1 MRQSRFVPRAVLVL
15 LLLLCVTACTTTS
28 AKCRN
33 NQCTV
38 AVKTTGSASA
48 EILGYQ
54 VTFEDLVAGSVTVGH
69 AGARHPI
76 AVGQSATVG
85 PMTVTVAVAEPG
97 RAVLSITAD
106 QRGGDTGLRRTNG
119 ASALNPEA

>member
-1 MRQSRFVPRAVLVL
+1 MRQTQFALRAVLV

-33 NQCTV
+33 NRCTV
-38 AVKTTGSASA
+38 AVKTTSSTSA

-54 VTFEDLVAGSVTVGH
+54 VTFEDLVAGRVTVGY
-69 AGARHPI
+69 AGERHPI
-76 AVGQSATVG
+76 AAGQTSTVG
-85 PMTVTVAVAEPG
+85 PMTVTVTIAEPG
-97 RAVLSITAD
+97 RAELSITAD
-106 QRGGDTGLRRTNG
+106 QRGRGNGLRRPNG